1 MNSKLLCF
9 HLSAC
14 MVMFLHQAQCDRG
27 AFRGRTPPNHC
38 LCLPRRELFPPSED
52 CATKKLTGSVQL
64 ECSLRPETPIILVIV
79 PKVESKNSY
88 FVDFATRSFFC
99 GFILEFLAICA
110 CSEMKISF
118 FFLLVFTS
126 DDFAIRAFL
135 EMKTSIRKTLRIC
148 WNGERFFVFTP
159 DFVEFRDEH
168 LCFFGPRCQIQS
180 SKVFVHYQIFLCL
193 PPVTLL

>member
-27 AFRGRTPPNHC
+27 HSGAAPPPNHC

-64 ECSLRPETPIILVIV
+64 ECSLRPETLKILVIV
-79 PKVESKNSY
+79 PEVVSKNSF
-88 FVDFATRSFFC
+88 FVDFAIRSFFC
-99 GFILEFLAICA
+99 VFILEFLAICA

-118 FFLLVFTS
+118 FFPFGHH
-126 DDFAIRAFL
+126 
-135 EMKTSIRKTLRIC
+135 LRCLSNSRI
-148 WNGERFFVFTP
+148 
-159 DFVEFRDEH
+159 
-168 LCFFGPRCQIQS
+168 FGDKDQHS
-180 SKVFVHYQIFLCL
+180 
-193 PPVTLL
+193 